1 MDKLGCVVGVG
12 VLVLLAIVLCA
23 AVVFPWSFYNQVV
36 SLDTQVDN
44 AWANVQVELQRRMDL
59 VPNLVAVVEE
69 AGVHEEEIF
78 NTLAEARTKLAGA
91 IDRDA
96 PTDEQAMAANEFET
110 ALSRLLALAEDNP
123 ELQAYQ
129 SFLQLQ
135 QQLQEIENEVR
146 GSRREYNDR
155 VREYNRTIRLFPGN
169 LLAKP
174 FGFESHVFFEA
185 APGAEEAPQVEF
197 E

>member
-1 MDKLGCVVGVG
+1 MDRLGCVVGVG
-12 VLVLLAIVLCA
+12 ILVILAIILCA
-23 AVVFPWSFYNQVV
+23 LVVFPWSFYNQVV

-59 VPNLVAVVEE
+59 VPNLVAVVQE
-69 AGVHEEEIF
+69 AGVHEEEVF
-78 NTLAEARTKLAGA
+78 NTLAQARTKLAGA
-91 IDRDA
+91 IDRGA
-96 PTDEQAMAANEFET
+96 PTDEQAIAANEFEA

-135 QQLQEIENEVR
+135 SQLQSVEDNVALARRSYNNGVR
-146 GSRREYNDR
+146 D
-155 VREYNRTIRLFPGN
+155 YNRTIRLFPGN
-169 LLAKP
+169 ILAGI
-174 FGFESHVFFEA
+174 FGFQPHVFFEA
-185 APGAEEAPQVEF
+185 APGAEEAPEVEF